1 MSRNWTFLGAVF
13 GGLAVGAGAF
23 GAHALKAHLS
33 AEALG
38 WWQTGA
44 QYHLVHAV
52 ALVLTGLFAPRGRP
66 RAIALAGLAFM
77 SGIVLFSGSLYAL
90 ALTGARWIGAVTPV
104 GGLLLL
110 VGWIALAASA
120 ARRP

>member
-1 MSRNWTFLGAVF
+1 MSPNWTFIGAVF
-13 GGLAVGAGAF
+13 GGLAVVAGAF

-33 AEALG
+33 PEALG

-44 QYHLVHAV
+44 QYHVVHAV
-52 ALVLTGLFAPRGRP
+52 AIVLTGLFAPRGRP
-66 RAIALAGLAFM
+66 RAIALAGLAFT

-90 ALTGARWIGAVTPV
+90 ALTDVRWLAAVTPV

-120 ARRP
+120 VDRT